1 MKRYRLRQGK
11 LREDP
16 HGEWVRASD
25 ADVIRDKLRRVR
37 DQIKFAANSPGGVVA
52 EIDDVLRSVLRDDEM
67 SSETCSEVC
76 CESQE
81 PPPDSR

>member
-16 HGEWVRASD
+16 HGEWVKVSD

-37 DQIKFAANSPGGVVA
+37 DQIKFMANSPGGIVA
-52 EIDDVLRSVLRDDEM
+52 EIDDVLHEEEEDVLHEEEKDGCHQLKM
-67 SSETCSEVC
+67 
-76 CESQE
+76 QLL
-81 PPPDSR
+81 PSRKN